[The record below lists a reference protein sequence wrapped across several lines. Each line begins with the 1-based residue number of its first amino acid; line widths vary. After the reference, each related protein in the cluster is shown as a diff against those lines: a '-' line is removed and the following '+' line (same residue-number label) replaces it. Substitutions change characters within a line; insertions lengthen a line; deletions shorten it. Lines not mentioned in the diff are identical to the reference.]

1 MPAAVLPVAA
11 LPPVAFAL
19 GVGVGVAFDVDA
31 VRGRAAVGVR
41 VGADPGRARPEGGGV
56 LRWVTALSVGVGS
69 VVRE

>member
-1 MPAAVLPVAA
+1 VPDAVLPVAA
-11 LPPVAFAL
+11 LPPVAFAF

>member
-1 MPAAVLPVAA
+1 MPDAVLPVAA
-11 LPPVAFAL
+11 LPPVAFAF
-19 GVGVGVAFDVDA
+19 GVGVAFDVDA

>member
-1 MPAAVLPVAA
+1 MPDAVLPVAA
-11 LPPVAFAL
+11 LPPVAF
-19 GVGVGVAFDVDA
+19 GVGVAFDVDA